1 MSRGFTR
8 LEFLRVAAAGV
19 GFWAAGRGS
28 AESAQGAPTGESAAT
43 RRIPIGLQLYS
54 VRTECKADLPAVL
67 KAAAAMGYEGVEFA
81 GYHGRDAAELRRLL
95 DENGLHCCGTHLG
108 IEALTGDELKRTVEF
123 NRVLGNPYL
132 IVASLPDEKTLDRQS
147 CLETARAFN
156 EISEKVAVEG
166 MRVGYHNHSSDL
178 KPLDGETAW
187 DIIFGNTRPEVVMQI
202 DTANMIAGGGDPMH
216 FLRKYAGRAATIHL
230 KEHSKS
236 HPEALIG
243 EGDIDWPA
251 IFDVVEA
258 QGRTEWFIVE
268 YEGDAIPP
276 LVAVER
282 CLANLNKM
290 AR

>member
-1 MSRGFTR
+1 MGHLFTR
-8 LEFLRVAAAGV
+8 LEFIRLGAAGAAVWRAGSASTQTGAAAGGDGV
-19 GFWAAGRGS
+19 GVKK
-28 AESAQGAPTGESAAT
+28 
-43 RRIPIGLQLYS
+43 RIPIGLQLYS

-95 DENGLHCCGTHLG
+95 DENGLRCCGTHLG
-108 IEALTGDELKRTVEF
+108 IEALTGDELTNTVEF
-123 NRVLGNPYL
+123 NGTVGNELL
-132 IVASLPDEKTLDRQS
+132 IVASLPDERTRDRQS
-147 CLETARAFN
+147 CLETAKALD
-156 EISEKVAVEG
+156 EISERVEAEG

-202 DTANMIAGGGDPMH
+202 DTANMIAGGGDPVH
-216 FLRKYAGRAATIHL
+216 YLRKYPGRAATIHV

-282 CLANLNKM
+282 CLANLKKM